1 MNHIAHSGNYRE
13 FEIGSKA
20 RNLFVM
26 KENAFHVPDLFCIG
40 SAYFHQLLNNEAMLE
55 KKVLAGID
63 FSNEASIAEACE
75 ELKKS
80 IDKLSDREDFAR
92 DILDETA
99 RRLKGFEKFSVR
111 SSCTAEDGEDA
122 SFAGQ
127 FATFLGVEK
136 KDVVSSVVQCYA
148 SLYEPNVLKYCHE
161 KNIPLSAL
169 KMNVI
174 IQAMVEPDLSGILFT
189 ANPQGLLN
197 ESVIV
202 VGRGAGD
209 NVVLDKV
216 PSTSY
221 YYNLTDKIYYYE
233 SQDGAPLLGAE
244 TVHELIERA
253 NRLKPLLGEYLDIEF
268 AIKNEELFFLQ
279 ARPITSLSDEDMLIL
294 DNSNIVESYPGISL
308 PLTDSFVCEAYYQV
322 FRGLASRC
330 LKNEKL
336 LKGYDKDLRNMVGSA
351 NGRMY
356 YKISNWYAVLNF
368 LPLSKKIIPV
378 WQDMMGVTNKEHKA
392 YKKEISAF
400 QNVRIYFNCIHEAL
414 HVQRGMNKL
423 NADFIEVKESFNAG
437 YKPGLTNAELIALYN
452 QTSTKVLNNWDITL
466 LNDIYAFVFTGLLKN
481 KFKKLKMANY
491 ELYTNEY
498 ITGVSNIESMKPI
511 KALLALSALAVES
524 GCLADLKGLT
534 TDEDALAY
542 FGESNEFAKKA
553 TAYIEDYGDRLLEE
567 LKLESKTFRTS
578 PMLLVNKILEYT
590 DDYDR
595 LQDIAVSINTGGE
608 PAALDC
614 KCGFINKKLIDFYS
628 KKAML
633 GISNREISRLNRSR
647 VYGIVRKL
655 FLAIGKNMR
664 DAGQIENKE
673 DIFYLY
679 TSEVFENN
687 GTTDFKNTI
696 AGRKR
701 AYELYEKIPAYSR
714 LEFSGEVFNKSH
726 TAINSD
732 KITASEQDLSGIPCS
747 NGIVEGE
754 VLVIENPTATV
765 EAKDK
770 ILVTKMTDP
779 GWVFLITL
787 AKGIITEK
795 GSLLSHTAIISRE
808 LNIPSIVGVKN
819 ITNILKTGDVVKM
832 NGGTG
837 KIEVVRK
844 SDG

>member
-1 MNHIAHSGNYRE
+1 MS
-13 FEIGSKA
+13 
-20 RNLFVM
+20 
-26 KENAFHVPDLFCIG
+26 D
-40 SAYFHQLLNNEAMLE
+40 E
-55 KKVLAGID
+55 KILAGID
-63 FSNEASIAEACE
+63 FENEASVAKASS
-75 ELKKS
+75 ELKKTVE
-80 IDKLSDREDFAR
+80 ILHHRDDFGR
-92 DILDETA
+92 DILDETHK
-99 RRLKGFEKFSVR
+99 RLKGVEKFSVR
-111 SSCTAEDGEDA
+111 SSCTAEDGADA

-127 FATFLGVEK
+127 FATFLSVEK
-136 KDVVSSVVQCYA
+136 KGLARSVAQCYA
-148 SLYEPNVLKYCHE
+148 SLYGLNVLKYCHE
-161 KNIPLSAL
+161 KSIPLSAL
-169 KMNVI
+169 KMNII
-174 IQAMVEPDLSGILFT
+174 IQVMTEPDLSGILFT

-202 VGRGAGD
+202 VGEGVGE
-209 NVVLDKV
+209 NVVNDKV

-221 YYNLTDKIYYYE
+221 YYNLTDQIYYYE
-233 SQDGAPLLGAE
+233 SQGGAPLLGVE
-244 TVHELIERA
+244 TVNELIKNA

-268 AIKNEELFFLQ
+268 AIKNEKLFLLQ
-279 ARPITSLSDEDMLIL
+279 ARPITSLSDKNVLIL
-294 DNSNIVESYPGISL
+294 DNSNIVESYPGVSL

-400 QNVRIYFNCIHEAL
+400 QNVRIYFNCIHEAF

-481 KFKKLKMANY
+481 KFKKLKIENY
-491 ELYTNEY
+491 ESHTNEY

-524 GCLADLKGLT
+524 GCLDDLKRLVTNEEALEYFNT
-534 TDEDALAY
+534 TV
-542 FGESNEFAKKA
+542 SEFAEKA

-567 LKLESKTFRTS
+567 LKLESETFRTS
-578 PMLLVNKILEYT
+578 PILLVNKILEYS
-590 DDYDR
+590 DDYNR
-595 LQDIAVSINTGGE
+595 LKDIAISINASDE
-608 PAALDC
+608 FAELNC
-614 KCGFINKKLIDFYS
+614 ECGFINKKLIDFYS

-655 FLAIGKNMR
+655 FLAIGKNMH
-664 DAGQIENKE
+664 DAGQIEHEK
-673 DIFYLY
+673 DVFYLY

-687 GTTDFKNTI
+687 VSRDFKNTI

-701 AYELYEKIPAYSR
+701 AYELYGKIPAYSR

-732 KITASEQDLSGIPCS
+732 KITTSEEDLSGIPCS

-754 VLVIENPTATV
+754 VLMIENPKGTV

-819 ITNILKTGDVVKM
+819 ISNILKTGDVVKM
-832 NGGTG
+832 DGGTG